1 MEIKSAQF
9 VTSVVDDQALLH
21 DGRAQIAFIGRSNVG
36 KSSLMNMLMERKA
49 LVKSSSTPG
58 KTRQVNFFLVN
69 DDTYF
74 VDLPGYGYA
83 KLGRSEREEL
93 KDLIVWYLTETPR
106 DNRTV
111 VLVTDA
117 KVGVTDIDMQMIE
130 LLQSEGIPFILV
142 ANKIDKL
149 NQKDLHALK
158 VKLGDL
164 FSAGQPIVY
173 TSTLKK
179 RGREQFFGA
188 IQTK

>member
-9 VTSVVDDQALLH
+9 VTSVVDDQPLLH
-21 DGRAQIAFIGRSNVG
+21 DGRPQIAFIGRSNVG

-83 KLGRSEREEL
+83 KLGRTERDAL
-93 KDLIVWYLTETPR
+93 RDLIVWYLSETPR
-106 DNRTV
+106 DGRIV
-111 VLVTDA
+111 VLVLDA
-117 KVGVTDIDMQMIE
+117 KVGVTEIDMQMIE
-130 LLQSEGIPFILV
+130 LLQAENIPFVLV

-149 NQKDLHALK
+149 NQKELHSLR
-158 VKLGDL
+158 VQLGGL
-164 FSAGQPIVY
+164 FSVGQPIVY

-179 RGREQFFGA
+179 RGCEQFFTA
-188 IQTK
+188 VS

>member
-164 FSAGQPIVY
+164 FSTGQPIVY

-179 RGREQFFGA
+179 RGRDQFFEV
-188 IQTK
+188 I